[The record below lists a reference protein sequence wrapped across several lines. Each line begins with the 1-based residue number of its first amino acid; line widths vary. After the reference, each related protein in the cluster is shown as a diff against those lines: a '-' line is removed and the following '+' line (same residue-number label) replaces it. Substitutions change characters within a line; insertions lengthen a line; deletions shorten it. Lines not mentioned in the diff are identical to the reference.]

1 MKMGQPMTPMRQ
13 LVKWYRRERRC
24 RTAKVREG
32 TARID
37 WLDPGTRV
45 SWSEIVAKAEEF
57 GIKSDPVTL
66 RLDFDRAQAWRDA

>member
-1 MKMGQPMTPMRQ
+1 MIHQKGSRYEDGTTNDANAPTREVVSAGTP
-13 LVKWYRRERRC
+13 
-24 RTAKVREG
+24 
-32 TARID
+32 RID

-66 RLDFDRAQAWRDA
+66 RLDFDRAKRR